1 RRDSGVEPTRAGL
14 PAPASPT
21 GRAAR
26 HQRWTPATLLRN
38 ACFRENLGKACIPA
52 RCSVRHRRCLV
63 LGASGR
69 IPSKEAGTMIHKH
82 QLRTALA
89 IAAFSFVAVS
99 PALAQGKGEGNGRG
113 KNRPASVQAER
124 GRPTLQRRI
133 DRDDTRRPRYE
144 DRSRDRYD
152 DRRDRDDRDS
162 RDRYDN
168 RRRRPQATWEDILF
182 GRDEHGRTRV
192 PPGWC
197 RGRGNPHNTPEN
209 CGYSNRRYDWD

>member
-1 RRDSGVEPTRAGL
+1 
-14 PAPASPT
+14 
-21 GRAAR
+21 
-26 HQRWTPATLLRN
+26 
-38 ACFRENLGKACIPA
+38 
-52 RCSVRHRRCLV
+52 
-63 LGASGR
+63 
-69 IPSKEAGTMIHKH
+69 MIHKH

-209 CGYSNRRYDWD
+209 CGYSNRRYDWDYRDRYGGYGSYAEAHRAFHRALDREYAARAERHRNDPFYLIRLRAEKAADHAQWHERTGTRHS

>member
-1 RRDSGVEPTRAGL
+1 
-14 PAPASPT
+14 
-21 GRAAR
+21 
-26 HQRWTPATLLRN
+26 
-38 ACFRENLGKACIPA
+38 
-52 RCSVRHRRCLV
+52 
-63 LGASGR
+63 
-69 IPSKEAGTMIHKH
+69 MIHKY

-124 GRPTLQRRI
+124 GRPTLHRRI
-133 DRDDTRRPRYE
+133 DRDDARGDRYE
-144 DRSRDRYD
+144 NRSRDRYD
-152 DRRDRDDRDS
+152 DRYDDRRDRNDRDDRD
-162 RDRYDN
+162 RYDD

-182 GRDEHGRTRV
+182 GRDARGRRRV

-209 CGYSNRRYDWD
+209 CGYSNRRYDWDYRDRYGGYGSYVEAHRAFHRALDREYAARARRHPNDPFYLIRLRAEKAADHALWHERTGTRHS